1 MTEIKELLKLGADSM
16 KNQTFYKLLKDDK
29 EYCRQSEKVN
39 HAWKAVEELKL
50 TEQQRSVIET
60 YAARKDEAEY
70 HTVVNAYMAGI
81 LDGYQI
87 LKMFDLTKE

>member
-39 HAWKAVEELKL
+39 HAWKAVEE
-50 TEQQRSVIET
+50 E
-60 YAARKDEAEY
+60 
-70 HTVVNAYMAGI
+70 
-81 LDGYQI
+81 
-87 LKMFDLTKE
+87 